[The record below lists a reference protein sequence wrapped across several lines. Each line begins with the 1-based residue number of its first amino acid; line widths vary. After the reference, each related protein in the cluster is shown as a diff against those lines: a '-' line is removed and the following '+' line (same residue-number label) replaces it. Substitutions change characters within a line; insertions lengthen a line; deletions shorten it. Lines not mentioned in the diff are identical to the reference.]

1 MYMNQK
7 RLWQTGQVEEANVS
21 FPDPGLRMAPR
32 HVLLPS
38 HLPAPPSP
46 RSGFKSTFRIASL
59 ATRLVGLG

>member
-7 RLWQTGQVEEANVS
+7 RLWQTGQVEEAVS
-21 FPDPGLRMAPR
+21 FPDLRMALR

-59 ATRLVGLG
+59 ETHLVGLG